1 MTVDFNDLAALEAEL
16 ADPHTAAFMVEPIQG
31 EAGVVVPDPGY
42 LRGVRELCTKHNVLW
57 IADEVQTGLCRTGKM
72 LAVDWEVIQDKAT
85 RLYYSECHCIFID
98 QYTFRREPGQTL
110 WCWGRLCQ
118 GECSPCPQSSVMT
131 TSCSTSGLGSTAAP
145 TGATPWPARWP

>member
-72 LAVDWEVIQDKAT
+72 LAVDWEVIQNSNT
-85 RLYYSECHCIFID
+85 NC
-98 QYTFRREPGQTL
+98 FRR
-110 WCWGRLCQ
+110 RF
-118 GECSPCPQSSVMT
+118 SPILSD
-131 TSCSTSGLGSTAAP
+131 
-145 TGATPWPARWP
+145 